1 MKKKKIKARILGISG
16 IACLLI
22 CIAGGI
28 TMLMEREH
36 PSVTT
41 EILDDSAPLS
51 NGIYDSADTAIL
63 ITHHSEEHSLQF
75 QNIQTGKRY
84 TLYYDGATA
93 IFDKYGQAATLAQIS
108 PGMLVD
114 LQFYKDT
121 KHLVRLSENTDCFH
135 LEHLEK
141 YKLDLDNQTL
151 SYQDK
156 TYRLNSHLTIL
167 SDNKEGSL
175 LDINSVDIL
184 SVWGYADQIY
194 SIRIANGHGY
204 LRLQNETYF
213 IGGWIE
219 IGQNIIK
226 QITEDM
232 LIVVPE
238 GTYDVTVSH
247 NGSRATQTIQF
258 VKNEE
263 IAWDL
268 GTVEIAIPKTGT
280 ILFTITPD
288 DAKVVIDGA
297 KTDISAPVE
306 LTYGVHQITI
316 TADGYETLAK
326 YIKVGAASANIA
338 IDLEKS
344 KQSTTNDKDTDET
357 EKETEESNETDTAVK
372 EETSKDISTPDTTP
386 EPATE
391 AMETASSTYKVHID
405 SPEGVEVYLDGNYI
419 GIAPVDFKKEPGNYI
434 ITLRKDGYQTRSYT
448 LQVDE
453 EEKDVNFSFSELL
466 AK

>member
-1 MKKKKIKARILGISG
+1 
-16 IACLLI
+16 
-22 CIAGGI
+22 
-28 TMLMEREH
+28 
-36 PSVTT
+36 
-41 EILDDSAPLS
+41 
-51 NGIYDSADTAIL
+51 
-63 ITHHSEEHSLQF
+63 
-75 QNIQTGKRY
+75 
-84 TLYYDGATA
+84 
-93 IFDKYGQAATLAQIS
+93 
-108 PGMLVD
+108 
-114 LQFYKDT
+114 
-121 KHLVRLSENTDCFH
+121 
-135 LEHLEK
+135 
-141 YKLDLDNQTL
+141 
-151 SYQDK
+151 
-156 TYRLNSHLTIL
+156 
-167 SDNKEGSL
+167 
-175 LDINSVDIL
+175 
-184 SVWGYADQIY
+184 
-194 SIRIANGHGY
+194 
-204 LRLQNETYF
+204 
-213 IGGWIE
+213 
-219 IGQNIIK
+219 
-226 QITEDM
+226 M

-238 GTYDVTVSH
+238 GTHDVTVSH

-258 VKNEE
+258 VRNEE

-288 DAKVVIDGA
+288 NAKVVIDGA

-344 KQSTTNDKDTDET
+344 KQNTTNENDKDTDET
-357 EKETEESNETDTAVK
+357 ETETENETETAVK
-372 EETSKDISTPDTTP
+372 EETSKDISTPDTT
-386 EPATE
+386 TE
-391 AMETASSTYKVHID
+391 SEAETLEAASTTYKVHID

>member
-22 CIAGGI
+22 CLAGSITILMNREQPIIA
-28 TMLMEREH
+28 
-36 PSVTT
+36 T

-63 ITHHSEEHSLQF
+63 ITHHSEENSLQF

-93 IFDKYGQAATLAQIS
+93 IFDKYGQAATLAQIT

-121 KHLVRLSENTDCFH
+121 RHLVRLSENTTCFH

-175 LDINSVDIL
+175 LDINSIDIL

-194 SIRIANGHGY
+194 SIQITNGHGY
-204 LRLQNETYF
+204 LRLRNETYF
-213 IGGWIE
+213 VGGWIE

-238 GTYDVTVSH
+238 GTHDVTVSH

-258 VKNEE
+258 VRNEE

-288 DAKVVIDGA
+288 NAKVVIDGA

-326 YIKVGAASANIA
+326 YIKVGAASASIA

-344 KQSTTNDKDTDET
+344 KQNTTNENENDKDTDET
-357 EKETEESNETDTAVK
+357 ENETETAVK
-372 EETSKDISTPDTTP
+372 EETSKDISTPDTT
-386 EPATE
+386 TE
-391 AMETASSTYKVHID
+391 SEAETLEAASTTYKVHID